1 MKSISTVI
9 ALLALVPTASA
20 EWPKPIAPHLM
31 RIPGSKFLP
40 PDEYD
45 KPYMGKLTIE
55 HAETPEDVGRI
66 CNLSRAALACAFA
79 YDGTRCRIVIVPTAF
94 INATGYTEAIVMRHE
109 LSHCGGWPADHPGQR
124 PL

>member
-1 MKSISTVI
+1 
-9 ALLALVPTASA
+9 
-20 EWPKPIAPHLM
+20 M